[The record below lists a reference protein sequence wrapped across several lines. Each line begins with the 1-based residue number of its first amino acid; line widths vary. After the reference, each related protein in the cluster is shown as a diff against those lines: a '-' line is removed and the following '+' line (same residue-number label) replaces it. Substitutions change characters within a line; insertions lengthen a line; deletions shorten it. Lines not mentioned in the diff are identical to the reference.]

1 MRSRLSLFFNDLAL
15 EELLYLEEELDR
27 RKEKYRRNYAVLAV
41 QSDRP
46 VLRTENM
53 PDIERF
59 HRDMRRFI
67 SGNAAVGGGAL
78 LYFSPEQSILLFN
91 GVSGASRTCSALLS
105 GLPELHGNYDNPAF
119 RIGLRL
125 GLASGHDTLA
135 PGSPRS
141 LRSSP
146 LVRRAS
152 QSARRGSS
160 GTVLMDDNSYH
171 EWPDKLSVEPV
182 PFEIEGQH
190 VYRAVPGTLGRTK
203 AHYDDEALLV
213 FFRQVAEAG
222 ISILKYGLER
232 MERNAADGAIAI
244 PVVRVA
250 FEAYDPGSG
259 RNLIFGE
266 EISVS
271 DYGDRIESVKR
282 MLSSMGLALVRHEA
296 SADRGV

>member
-1 MRSRLSLFFNDLAL
+1 MRSRLSLFFDDLAL

-41 QSDRP
+41 QADRP

-53 PDIERF
+53 AEIERF

-67 SGNAAVGGGAL
+67 SGNAAVGGGTL

-91 GVSGASRTCSALLS
+91 GVSGASRTCSALLC
-105 GLPELHGNYDNPAF
+105 GLPELHGQYANPAF

-125 GLASGHDTLA
+125 GLATGYDTLA

-160 GTVLMDDNSYH
+160 GTVLMDENSYH
-171 EWPDKLSVEPV
+171 EWPDKLAAELV
-182 PFEIEGQH
+182 PIEIEGQH
-190 VYRAVPGTLGRTK
+190 VYRAIPGTIGRTK
-203 AHYDDEALLV
+203 ANYDDDSLLA
-213 FFRQVAEAG
+213 FFRQVAGAG
-222 ISILKYGLER
+222 ISMLKYDLER
-232 MERNAADGAIAI
+232 IEHDPTDNKI
-244 PVVRVA
+244 PQDAVRIV
-250 FEAYDPGSG
+250 FQAYDPNSSQ
-259 RNLIFGE
+259 NLVFKE
-266 EISVS
+266 VISIS

-296 SADRGV
+296 SVAMGV